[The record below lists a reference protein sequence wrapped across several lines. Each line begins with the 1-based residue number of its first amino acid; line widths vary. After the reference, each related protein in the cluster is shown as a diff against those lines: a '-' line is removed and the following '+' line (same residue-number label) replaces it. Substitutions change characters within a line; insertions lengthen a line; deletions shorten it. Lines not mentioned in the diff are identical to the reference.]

1 MTIKPIG
8 LRVLIKTVENY
19 EKEQTTSFGLVL
31 PDSAKEKPEIAEVVA
46 VGDGKDSEGKTHD
59 MLVKEGDQVIV
70 SKYAGTKVTVDE
82 IEYTIVERDDI
93 LAKVEA

>member
-8 LRVLIKTVENY
+8 MRVLIKTVETD

-31 PDSAKEKPEIAEVVA
+31 PDSAKEKPEVAEVVA

-59 MLVKEGDQVIV
+59 MLVKVGDQVIV
-70 SKYAGTKVTVDE
+70 SKYAGTKVTVDG
-82 IEYTIVERDDI
+82 IEYIIVERDDI